1 MDDEVEK
8 LVNVIVTENNRGVI
22 DCLNSVNLLSYYS
35 RQRNTPNLNLLCQN
49 NLIDN
54 LIDSNRNYA
63 SNYLMDYKNFE
74 GMDVLFNRY
83 TQ

>member
-8 LVNVIVTENNRGVI
+8 LVNVIVTEYNRGVI

-35 RQRNTPNLNLLCQN
+35 RQRDTPNLNLICQN

-74 GMDVLFNRY
+74 GMNVLFNR
-83 TQ
+83 